1 MNRYEIMQNYFLTYG
16 RGLEPIVVKE
26 LESLVDNDGQYVL
39 KIEPYEIEGKIIFS
53 TNVPISRLIGLKTVE
68 RIFKSVVFKKFDDKN
83 NDENLVINYID
94 EKFDFDFKSYIPF
107 EVESESL
114 SNEAKRQCKGLKFRI
129 DCRMTGY

>member
-26 LESLVDNDGQYVL
+26 LKSLVDIDGQYKL

-107 EVESESL
+107 EVESESH

>member
-1 MNRYEIMQNYFLTYG
+1 MIMQNYFLTYG

-26 LESLVDNDGQYVL
+26 LESLVDIDGQYEL

-53 TNVPISRLIGLKTVE
+53 TNVPISRLICLKTVE

-107 EVESESL
+107 EVESESH
-114 SNEAKRQCKGLKFRI
+114 SNEAKRQCKVLKFRI
-129 DCRMTGY
+129 DCRMTGN